1 MKLPDINVHAR
12 IQKPSYTY
20 RNGTP
25 IWVRYGATHQ
35 MLDQL
40 FPKKITNSYR
50 GNPIAKWVFV
60 LLTIVTIARSLVHM
74 FAPDGGAQSIA
85 TIPLDSFTSN
95 GADAVILIFAYWG
108 LSQLIIGMIYVVVLW
123 RYKALIPLMYLL
135 MVIEYGMRIILGTL
149 KPMVTIGTAPGAIGN
164 FIIIPLAIIMLILS
178 LRTCDLNAMEP

>member
-1 MKLPDINVHAR
+1 
-12 IQKPSYTY
+12 
-20 RNGTP
+20 
-25 IWVRYGATHQ
+25 
-35 MLDQL
+35 
-40 FPKKITNSYR
+40 
-50 GNPIAKWVFV
+50 
-60 LLTIVTIARSLVHM
+60 M

-149 KPMVTIGTAPGAIGN
+149 KPMVTVGTAPGAIGN

-178 LRTCDLNAMEP
+178 LRTSDLNAMEP